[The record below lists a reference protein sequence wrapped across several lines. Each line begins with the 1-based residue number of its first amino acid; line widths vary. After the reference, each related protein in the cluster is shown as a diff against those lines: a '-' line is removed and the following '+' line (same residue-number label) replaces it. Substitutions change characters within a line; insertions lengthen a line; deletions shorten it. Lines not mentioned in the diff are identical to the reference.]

1 MTYAFYRSRNH
12 WYANDALATLTIDT
26 LAEAKRQADA
36 IGANTIVSRRGLWV
50 NAAGTWVK
58 S

>member
-1 MTYAFYRSRNH
+1 MTYAFYLSRNH
-12 WYANDALATLTIDT
+12 WYANDALATLTLDT

-36 IGANTIVSRRGLWV
+36 IGVNTIASRRGLWV